1 MQERTAFGWNIC
13 NTRALTDHGRHLL
26 DTHSAAAET
35 FSHADYQWRISRSQE
50 RSNRW
55 LERRDAAQVHL
66 CKIKEDIQHAII
78 VGRDLW
84 CSVNGPV
91 PQRGEA

>member
-1 MQERTAFGWNIC
+1 MQRTAFGWNIC
-13 NTRALTDHGRHLL
+13 NTLALTDHGRHLM
-26 DTHSAAAET
+26 DSHAEAAAQ

-55 LERRDAAQVHL
+55 LERRDAAQARL
-66 CKIKEDIQHAII
+66 GKIKEDIQHAII
-78 VGRDLW
+78 AGRDLW

-91 PQRGEA
+91 PQRVEA